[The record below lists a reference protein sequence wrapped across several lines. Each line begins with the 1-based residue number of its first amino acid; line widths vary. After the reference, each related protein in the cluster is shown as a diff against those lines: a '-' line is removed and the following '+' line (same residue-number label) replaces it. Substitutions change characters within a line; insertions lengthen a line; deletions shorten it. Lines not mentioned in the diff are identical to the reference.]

1 MTREQY
7 ASAFDSGYKT
17 TTRFLISRGVNRETA
32 EETAQAA
39 WVKGWEHRDKL
50 LNPEKVLSWVNTIAL
65 NLFRGSF
72 RRRDTA
78 ELPLEIPHPL
88 QISPVA
94 IDVRRALAK
103 CAPADR
109 EMLEK
114 YYLAGYTS
122 AEIGRQNGCS
132 GIAVRVRLL
141 RLRRLIRQ
149 AL

>member
-1 MTREQY
+1 MTQEQY
-7 ASAFDSGYKT
+7 ASAFHSGYKA
-17 TTRFLISRGVNRETA
+17 TTRFLISRGVSGETA
-32 EETAQAA
+32 DEAAQAA
-39 WVKGWEHRDKL
+39 WAKGWEHRDKL
-50 LNPEKVLSWVNTIAL
+50 RNPEKVLSWVNTIAL

-78 ELPLEIPHPL
+78 ELPLEIPHPPH
-88 QISPVA
+88 ISPRA

-114 YYLAGYTS
+114 YYVEGYTS
-122 AEIGRQNGCS
+122 EELGRERGCT

-141 RLRRLIRQ
+141 RLRRRLRQ